1 MAELPTYIQ
10 ELVCSLAEVTDDDD
24 YIIEVCLGCL
34 HDRAKSSRI
43 IYEVETGCECVIL
56 SKFVEK
62 STP

>member
-34 HDRAKSSRI
+34 HDMPKAMS
-43 IYEVETGCECVIL
+43 IL
-56 SKFVEK
+56 RTIESGRWPV
-62 STP
+62 TV